1 MRLIDA
7 NKLFQE
13 IEESMHNNSHS
24 DLIHSAMHRHEHQ
37 HFLCE
42 IDRQPE
48 IDSVHFAVGCYCKE
62 CLHSEPVEYED
73 NEGWVTPMDEYW
85 CNKHKDTMPL
95 NGFCNEG
102 RKDDT
107 K

>member
-13 IEESMHNNSHS
+13 TEESMHNSPHS
-24 DLIHSAMHRHEHQ
+24 DPTHTAMHRHEHQ

-48 IDSVHFAVGCYCKE
+48 IDPVHFAKGCYCKE
-62 CLHSEPVEYED
+62 CFHSEPNFMPD
-73 NEGWVTPMDEYW
+73 DTYW
-85 CNKHKDTMPL
+85 CNRCNCVMPL
-95 NGFCNEG
+95 NGFCSEG
-102 RKDDT
+102 RKDEAKNET
-107 K
+107 I